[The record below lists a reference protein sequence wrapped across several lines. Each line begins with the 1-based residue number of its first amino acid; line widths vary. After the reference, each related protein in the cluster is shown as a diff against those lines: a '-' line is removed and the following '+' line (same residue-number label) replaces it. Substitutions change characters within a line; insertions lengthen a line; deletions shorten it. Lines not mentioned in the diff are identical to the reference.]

1 MTLNTNKNT
10 RNLFYIF
17 SFVLLILVILD
28 IVLQNSYMLRE
39 IHNLGFRDLNFKS
52 IYFLDSFILF
62 LSVVTFIFG
71 LFVQKNWIVWTIL
84 ALLLAP
90 NIFVFV
96 VFLGFSSLNIFKAIF
111 SYFCVVM
118 AWFIK
123 LINLI

>member
-17 SFVLLILVILD
+17 SFVLLILVISD
-28 IVLQNSYMLRE
+28 IVLQNSDMLDA
-39 IHNLGFRDLNFKS
+39 IHNLGFRALNFKS

-96 VFLGFSSLNIFKAIF
+96 VFLGLSSLNIFKAIY
-111 SYFCVVM
+111 SYFYAIM
-118 AWFIK
+118 AWFFN
-123 LINLI
+123 LINVF